1 MSTSCRTRT
10 ARCRCWRTRTTRAT
24 TPAWSRSDGFPR
36 RGLRVA
42 RACGA
47 EAPERRGDL
56 TMRRLF
62 LLALGGAVGYVL
74 GTRAGRQRYD
84 QIVDLTTKA
93 WQQTGL
99 DERSREVADQAS
111 QTARQAGDWVA
122 G

>member
-1 MSTSCRTRT
+1 
-10 ARCRCWRTRTTRAT
+10 
-24 TPAWSRSDGFPR
+24 
-36 RGLRVA
+36 
-42 RACGA
+42 
-47 EAPERRGDL
+47 
-56 TMRRLF
+56 MRRLF

-93 WQQTGL
+93 WQPTGL

-122 G
+122 GTAGEKLSAAREAMSGSGETFPGTPVYHETQTTHPTSMP